1 MKKILFLISLITI
14 ISCSQNHS
22 SNSYVEL
29 NSEEYKNKL
38 NNINTIPKELVEDI
52 SNYLYNPLNNNT
64 PEFEESEVILL
75 RKQKLE
81 LLKINEFEI
90 EDISEYYTDVQKK
103 YLFKLYSNI
112 YNDKINLTEDFNN
125 LISEVDNLNASL
137 KEKEE
142 LKYQIITFEKI
153 IRDSEVV
160 IEQILNRGIAQRS
173 NCDAYFRC
181 IEKNLGRQVSQAMVG
196 GALIGALNG
205 GLIGAAGGTVILP
218 FVGTATGAVGGAV
231 FGGAKGAIQGA
242 IVGAFWTL
250 ANCMKT
256 LSKECL
262 NKLFAR

>member
-1 MKKILFLISLITI
+1 M
-14 ISCSQNHS
+14 
-22 SNSYVEL
+22 
-29 NSEEYKNKL
+29 
-38 NNINTIPKELVEDI
+38 
-52 SNYLYNPLNNNT
+52 
-64 PEFEESEVILL
+64 
-75 RKQKLE
+75 
-81 LLKINEFEI
+81 
-90 EDISEYYTDVQKK
+90 
-103 YLFKLYSNI
+103 
-112 YNDKINLTEDFNN
+112 
-125 LISEVDNLNASL
+125 ISEVDNLNASL

-231 FGGAKGAIQGA
+231 FGGAKRSNTRSYCWCILDIG
-242 IVGAFWTL
+242 
-250 ANCMKT
+250 
-256 LSKECL
+256 
-262 NKLFAR
+262 KLHENTFKRMFK